1 MQAGAQV
8 AFSFIQFRT
17 PTQRRRRQA
26 SRLGSLNCRHTM
38 DTLRGSFLHDS
49 KPTKWT
55 LKMDQAKPPAGHSG
69 WVRNHFHGARTTDSS
84 DVQST
89 SP

>member
-26 SRLGSLNCRHTM
+26 SRLGSLNCRDTM
-38 DTLRGSFLHDS
+38 DTLRGSFLHNS

-55 LKMDQAKPPAGHSG
+55 LKMDQAKPPAGRG
-69 WVRNHFHGARTTDSS
+69 VCRALGMGEEPLPRCPYHGLF
-84 DVQST
+84 
-89 SP
+89 